1 MGMKR
6 KTFIKSLRKHL
17 SFLDKKALEE
27 EVLYYINKIDKSKK
41 ADEEVIKSFGPMEEI
56 VKDVCKRRKID
67 SPSLS
72 KKEFF
77 IVQFYNDLVDLGTL
91 LKNCDGKK
99 RGKI

>member
-41 ADEEVIKSFGPMEEI
+41 ADEEVIKSFGSMEEI

-67 SPSLS
+67 SSLS

-77 IVQFYNDLVDLGTL
+77 IVQFNNDLVD
-91 LKNCDGKK
+91 
-99 RGKI
+99 